1 MREQILKLL
10 HANPFQSFAVEVAED
25 LAYSI
30 PTNDHVWPAKNVLV
44 IEDDNGY
51 VDIIPY
57 AHIRRV
63 RHLLQG

>member
-10 HANPFQSFAVEVAED
+10 HPNPFQSFAVEVAED

-63 RHLLQG
+63 CHLLQG